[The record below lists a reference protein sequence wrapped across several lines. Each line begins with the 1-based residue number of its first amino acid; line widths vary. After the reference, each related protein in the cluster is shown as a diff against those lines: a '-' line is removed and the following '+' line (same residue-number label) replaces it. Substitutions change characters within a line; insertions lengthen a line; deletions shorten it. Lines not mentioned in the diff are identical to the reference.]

1 MKAWVKNKK
10 DRYKAHECPRCGTVH
25 TKQGPYCSRSCGN
38 VRDMT
43 PTHVS
48 RIVQSN
54 IATAIQPRETLR
66 EKDNELSEYGK
77 LLDINRGVVNNND
90 RLKLDD
96 MYMGIFAPPPIKD
109 NQFVQDGDIWSMD
122 SDI

>member
-10 DRYKAHECPRCGTVH
+10 DRYKPHECPRCGTIH
-25 TKQGPYCSRSCGN
+25 TKQGPYCGRSCGN
-38 VRDMT
+38 VRDMNA
-43 PTHVS
+43 THVS

-77 LLDINRGVVNNND
+77 LLDINRGVVNND
-90 RLKLDD
+90 ERLKLDD
-96 MYMGIFAPPPIKD
+96 MYMGIFAPPPIAD
-109 NQFVQDGDIWSMD
+109 NQFVEDGDIWSMD
-122 SDI
+122 I